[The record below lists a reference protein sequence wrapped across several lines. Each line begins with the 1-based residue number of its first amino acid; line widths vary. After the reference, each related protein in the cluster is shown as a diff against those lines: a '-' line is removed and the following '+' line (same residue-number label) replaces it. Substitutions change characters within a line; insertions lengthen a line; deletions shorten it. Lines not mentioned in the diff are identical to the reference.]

1 MFEIIN
7 QLSIFPKKSKLWNY
21 QFLQSK
27 KKKEKIY
34 YKIINFSK
42 KIEIIKLSISSIQ
55 KEKRKKYT
63 FEIIKFSIFPIQK
76 QNRERKIEKKIHSNV
91 RLHLSPSSR
100 GEERGGW
107 KKEGWYT
114 AAIVLQLPT
123 WWVRLL
129 VRRAERRY
137 ERLRKGWP
145 QKWMVLL
152 ISSIMGLAV
161 AEQGVGCLS
170 RLR

>member
-1 MFEIIN
+1 MIK
-7 QLSIFPKKSKLWNY
+7 LSIFPKTSQIIKLSISSI
-21 QFLQSK
+21 Q
-27 KKKEKIY
+27 KEKREKRY
-34 YKIINFSK
+34 VRNYKSIINFSK

-107 KKEGWYT
+107 KKEG
-114 AAIVLQLPT
+114 
-123 WWVRLL
+123 
-129 VRRAERRY
+129 
-137 ERLRKGWP
+137 
-145 QKWMVLL
+145 
-152 ISSIMGLAV
+152 
-161 AEQGVGCLS
+161 
-170 RLR
+170 